1 MNNISNYSR
10 LEDFGR
16 VRLSTH
22 FFMRDFLYSEIAL
35 WNGLRNV
42 PDYPDRAIN
51 AGTQLCETLLEPL
64 QATFGRI
71 HIRSG
76 YRSPSVN
83 EFGNKNQ
90 LNCANNESNYAAHI
104 WDYPDAFGK
113 QGATAC
119 IVVPWLVDHIE
130 RGGKWTDMAWWIHD
144 HLPYSTLYFFP
155 RLSAF
160 NINWH
165 ETPVR
170 RVDSY
175 VQPKGCLI
183 RPGTIGCV
191 GLHADQYQG
200 FPSVKTSPSKI
211 FGAPT
216 TKAKADVIPA
226 VVLSSSQFQELTV
239 GAKTASKAHVTAAKP
254 SAAIN
259 YRAVHSKSKWR
270 KVNSHQSIESAI
282 NGVNGAI
289 GLFAKRVRIDYEK
302 HGDPLFV
309 LVWES
314 DSSNGFALRKD
325 PNQPGGMRK
334 VPVSTEKLMGFER
347 RGAASEYEL
356 NELFG

>member
-1 MNNISNYSR
+1 MNNISNYAG

-22 FFMRDFLYSEIAL
+22 FFMRDFLYSEIAM

-42 PDYPDRAIN
+42 PDFPDRAVS
-51 AGTQLCETLLEPL
+51 AGTQLCEALLEPL

-83 EFGNKNQ
+83 EFGNKNK

-113 QGATAC
+113 QGAAAC

-155 RLSAF
+155 RLAAF

-165 ETPVR
+165 EIPVR

-175 VQPKGCLI
+175 LQPKGCLI
-183 RPGTIGCV
+183 RPGTIGYF

-200 FPSVKTSPSKI
+200 FP
-211 FGAPT
+211 
-216 TKAKADVIPA
+216 KADVAQA
-226 VVLSSSQFQELTV
+226 VVPTNIQFQRNDN
-239 GAKTASKAHVTAAKP
+239 GAKKTSKEHVAITKP
-254 SAAIN
+254 SATIN

-270 KVNSHQSIESAI
+270 KVNSHQSIDSAI
-282 NGVNGAI
+282 NGVNGAA
-289 GLFAKRVRIDYEK
+289 GLFAKKVRIDYEK
-302 HGDPLFV
+302 HGEPLFV

-314 DSSNGFALRKD
+314 ESSKGFALRKD
-325 PNQPGGMRK
+325 PSQPGGIQK
-334 VPVSTEKLMGFER
+334 ISVPIQKLLSFEQ
-347 RGAASEYEL
+347 RGAASEHEL
-356 NELFG
+356 AELFR